1 LDRSGRDLSLR
12 TQCDLLGVNRSGLYY
27 EPVPV
32 SDENLLY
39 MRLLYERYTE
49 DPTWGV
55 LHMTAHL
62 RRQGYPVNEKRV
74 RRLLRI
80 MGLEAVYQKPDTRRS
95 SPEHSVYPYLLKG
108 VEVTRSNQVWST
120 DITYI
125 PMKKGFVYLMAV
137 MDWYSRHV
145 LDWEVSTTLEADFCI
160 ETVGRLLERQT
171 CEIFNTDQGAQ
182 FTTPRF
188 TQPLLAR
195 GVCVSMDGRGRAFDN
210 IFIERLWR
218 TVKYDYVYL
227 HDIQTVSDLRVG
239 LGDFFDRYNYKRLH
253 QSLGYRTP
261 AEVYQAD
268 LNSRNQGGL

>member
-39 MRLLYERYTE
+39 MRLLDEQYTE
-49 DPTWGV
+49 DPTYGV
-55 LHMTAHL
+55 LRMTAHL

-95 SPEHSVYPYLLKG
+95 NPEHSVYPYLLKG

-195 GVCVSMDGRGRAFDN
+195 GVRVSMDGRGRAFDN

>member
-1 LDRSGRDLSLR
+1 MDRSGRDLSLR

-39 MRLLYERYTE
+39 MRLLDEQYTE
-49 DPTWGV
+49 DPTYGV
-55 LHMTAHL
+55 LRMTAHL

-95 SPEHSVYPYLLKG
+95 NPEHSVYPYLLKG
-108 VEVTRSNQVWST
+108 VEVTHSNQVWST

-195 GVCVSMDGRGRAFDN
+195 GVRVSMDGRGRAFDN

-253 QSLGYRTP
+253 QSLRYRTP

-268 LNSRNQGGL
+268 LNSRDQGGL